1 VSLTSYAFDGSAHIG
16 PDFFDPFDH
25 AVIPAG
31 ETQTDT
37 WFRLT
42 DDAEAEST
50 EYFTIEGISPSNA
63 EVGVPK
69 VGIIRIVD
77 DDGKKGTP

>member
-1 VSLTSYAFDGSAHIG
+1 MVFIG
-16 PDFFDPFDH
+16 PDFFDPYGH

-37 WFRLT
+37 WFRLI
-42 DDAEAEST
+42 DDAEAEPS
-50 EYFTIEGISPSNA
+50 EYFTIKGGLPSNA

-69 VGIIRIVD
+69 VGIIRIID
-77 DDGKKGTP
+77 DDAKKGTQ